1 MGAKKIDWLNDPDVE
16 QYWTIYQFN
25 RQWVYTMWPTNAS
38 FLFIIMKQLWT
49 YLAHLEVTCLTS
61 LFYFLVHMNYFISHS
76 FMSIPIFWLLFFC
89 IKLIIQTSVYLT
101 LITMYQIMFQHTILK
116 TKTVLTKFT
125 MRKKE
130 EKYGV
135 NYRSYFRNNLPL
147 KKDRILISELFSQI
161 INLQWILQ
169 VKINPAKC
177 EWHCNWKRKGFGL
190 NLDVPF

>member
-25 RQWVYTMWPTNAS
+25 RLWLYTMWPTNAS

-61 LFYFLVHMNYFISHS
+61 LFYFLVHMNYFIHIHLCPYQ
-76 FMSIPIFWLLFFC
+76 FFWSLFFG

-101 LITMYQIMFQHTILK
+101 LNTMYQIMFQHTNLK

-125 MRKKE
+125 MRKK
-130 EKYGV
+130 
-135 NYRSYFRNNLPL
+135 RR
-147 KKDRILISELFSQI
+147 
-161 INLQWILQ
+161 
-169 VKINPAKC
+169 KI
-177 EWHCNWKRKGFGL
+177 WGQL
-190 NLDVPF
+190 

>member
-1 MGAKKIDWLNDPDVE
+1 MIDWLNDPDVE

-61 LFYFLVHMNYFISHS
+61 LFYFLSSYELFHITFIYVHTNF
-76 FMSIPIFWLLFFC
+76 
-89 IKLIIQTSVYLT
+89 LIIIFLHQTNNTNICISDSHYNVSDHVSAHQPQNKNSLDKVY
-101 LITMYQIMFQHTILK
+101 H
-116 TKTVLTKFT
+116 
-125 MRKKE
+125 

-147 KKDRILISELFSQI
+147 KKDRIFISKLFSQI

-169 VKINPAKC
+169 VKINPAKY
-177 EWHCNWKRKGFGL
+177 ERHCNWKRKGFGL

>member
-25 RQWVYTMWPTNAS
+25 RLWVYTMWPTNAS

-89 IKLIIQTSVYLT
+89 TKLIIHTSVYLT
-101 LITMYQIMFQHTILK
+101 LITMYQIMFQHTNLK

-125 MRKKE
+125 MRNM
-130 EKYGV
+130 G
-135 NYRSYFRNNLPL
+135 SII
-147 KKDRILISELFSQI
+147 DHISGTI
-161 INLQWILQ
+161 Y
-169 VKINPAKC
+169 
-177 EWHCNWKRKGFGL
+177 H
-190 NLDVPF
+190 

>member
-25 RQWVYTMWPTNAS
+25 RLWVYTMWPTNAS

-89 IKLIIQTSVYLT
+89 TKLIIQTSVYLT
-101 LITMYQIMFQHTILK
+101 LITMYQIMFQHTNLK

-125 MRKKE
+125 MRNM
-130 EKYGV
+130 G
-135 NYRSYFRNNLPL
+135 SII
-147 KKDRILISELFSQI
+147 DHISGTI
-161 INLQWILQ
+161 Y
-169 VKINPAKC
+169 
-177 EWHCNWKRKGFGL
+177 H
-190 NLDVPF
+190 

>member
-25 RQWVYTMWPTNAS
+25 RLWLYTMWPTNAS

-61 LFYFLVHMNYFISHS
+61 LFYFLVHMNYFIHIHLCPYQ
-76 FMSIPIFWLLFFC
+76 FFDYYFFC

-101 LITMYQIMFQHTILK
+101 LITMYQIMFQHTNLK

-125 MRKKE
+125 TRKK
-130 EKYGV
+130 
-135 NYRSYFRNNLPL
+135 RR
-147 KKDRILISELFSQI
+147 
-161 INLQWILQ
+161 
-169 VKINPAKC
+169 KI
-177 EWHCNWKRKGFGL
+177 WGQL
-190 NLDVPF
+190 

>member
-25 RQWVYTMWPTNAS
+25 RLWLYTMWPSNAS

-76 FMSIPIFWLLFFC
+76 FMSIPIFWLLFFLHQTNNTNIC
-89 IKLIIQTSVYLT
+89 ISDSHYNVSDHVSAHQPQNKNSLDKVY
-101 LITMYQIMFQHTILK
+101 H
-116 TKTVLTKFT
+116 
-125 MRKKE
+125 

-147 KKDRILISELFSQI
+147 KKDRIFISKLFSQI

>member
-76 FMSIPIFWLLFFC
+76 FMSIF
-89 IKLIIQTSVYLT
+89 LIIIFLHQTNNTNICISDSHYNVSDHVSAHQPQNKNSLDKVYHEKKKKKNMGS
-101 LITMYQIMFQHTILK
+101 IIDHISGTI
-116 TKTVLTKFT
+116 
-125 MRKKE
+125 
-130 EKYGV
+130 Y
-135 NYRSYFRNNLPL
+135 
-147 KKDRILISELFSQI
+147 
-161 INLQWILQ
+161 
-169 VKINPAKC
+169 
-177 EWHCNWKRKGFGL
+177 H
-190 NLDVPF
+190 

>member
-76 FMSIPIFWLLFFC
+76 FMSIPIFWLLFLC

-101 LITMYQIMFQHTILK
+101 LITMYQIMFQHTNLK

-125 MRKKE
+125 MRNM
-130 EKYGV
+130 G
-135 NYRSYFRNNLPL
+135 SII
-147 KKDRILISELFSQI
+147 DHISGTI
-161 INLQWILQ
+161 Y
-169 VKINPAKC
+169 
-177 EWHCNWKRKGFGL
+177 H
-190 NLDVPF
+190 

>member
-1 MGAKKIDWLNDPDVE
+1 MGAKKIDWLNDPVE
-16 QYWTIYQFN
+16 SSIEQSTSSIDYECT
-25 RQWVYTMWPTNAS
+25 PTNAS

-101 LITMYQIMFQHTILK
+101 LNTMYQIMFQHTNLK

-125 MRKKE
+125 MRKK
-130 EKYGV
+130 
-135 NYRSYFRNNLPL
+135 RR
-147 KKDRILISELFSQI
+147 
-161 INLQWILQ
+161 
-169 VKINPAKC
+169 KI
-177 EWHCNWKRKGFGL
+177 WGQL
-190 NLDVPF
+190 

>member
-1 MGAKKIDWLNDPDVE
+1 
-16 QYWTIYQFN
+16 
-25 RQWVYTMWPTNAS
+25 
-38 FLFIIMKQLWT
+38 MKQLWT

-101 LITMYQIMFQHTILK
+101 LNTMYQIMFQHTNLK

-169 VKINPAKC
+169 VKINPAKY
-177 EWHCNWKRKGFGL
+177 ERHCNWKRKGFGL

>member
-38 FLFIIMKQLWT
+38 YETAVNISGTSWS
-49 YLAHLEVTCLTS
+49 LTS

-101 LITMYQIMFQHTILK
+101 LITMYQIMFQHTNLK

-125 MRKKE
+125 MRNM
-130 EKYGV
+130 G
-135 NYRSYFRNNLPL
+135 SII
-147 KKDRILISELFSQI
+147 DHISGTI
-161 INLQWILQ
+161 Y
-169 VKINPAKC
+169 
-177 EWHCNWKRKGFGL
+177 H
-190 NLDVPF
+190 

>member
-25 RQWVYTMWPTNAS
+25 RLWVYTMWPTNAS

-89 IKLIIQTSVYLT
+89 TKLIIHTSVYLT
-101 LITMYQIMFQHTILK
+101 LITMYQIMFQHTNLK

-125 MRKKE
+125 MRKK
-130 EKYGV
+130 
-135 NYRSYFRNNLPL
+135 R
-147 KKDRILISELFSQI
+147 
-161 INLQWILQ
+161 
-169 VKINPAKC
+169 KI
-177 EWHCNWKRKGFGL
+177 WGQL
-190 NLDVPF
+190 

>member
-25 RQWVYTMWPTNAS
+25 RLWLYTMWPTNAS

-76 FMSIPIFWLLFFC
+76 FMSIPIFWLLFFLHQTNNTNIC
-89 IKLIIQTSVYLT
+89 ISDSHYNVSDHVSAHQPQNKNSLDKVY
-101 LITMYQIMFQHTILK
+101 H
-116 TKTVLTKFT
+116 
-125 MRKKE
+125 

-147 KKDRILISELFSQI
+147 KKDRILISELFSKI

>member
-1 MGAKKIDWLNDPDVE
+1 
-16 QYWTIYQFN
+16 
-25 RQWVYTMWPTNAS
+25 
-38 FLFIIMKQLWT
+38 MKQLWT

-76 FMSIPIFWLLFFC
+76 FMSIPIFWLLFF
-89 IKLIIQTSVYLT
+89 LHQTNNTNICVSDSQYNVSDHVSAHQPQNKNSLDKVY
-101 LITMYQIMFQHTILK
+101 HEK
-116 TKTVLTKFT
+116 
-125 MRKKE
+125 KKE

-169 VKINPAKC
+169 VKINPAKY
-177 EWHCNWKRKGFGL
+177 ERHCNWKRKGFGL

>member
-89 IKLIIQTSVYLT
+89 TKLIIHTSVYLT
-101 LITMYQIMFQHTILK
+101 LITMYQIMFQHTNLK

-125 MRKKE
+125 MRNM
-130 EKYGV
+130 G
-135 NYRSYFRNNLPL
+135 SII
-147 KKDRILISELFSQI
+147 DHISGTI
-161 INLQWILQ
+161 Y
-169 VKINPAKC
+169 
-177 EWHCNWKRKGFGL
+177 H
-190 NLDVPF
+190 

>member
-25 RQWVYTMWPTNAS
+25 RLWVYTMWPTNAS

-89 IKLIIQTSVYLT
+89 TKLKIQTSVYLT
-101 LITMYQIMFQHTILK
+101 LITMCFSTPTSKQKQSWQSLPWE
-116 TKTVLTKFT
+116 
-125 MRKKE
+125 KKE

-147 KKDRILISELFSQI
+147 KKDRILISKLFSQI

-169 VKINPAKC
+169 VKINPAKY
-177 EWHCNWKRKGFGL
+177 EWHCNWKRKGFDL

>member
-25 RQWVYTMWPTNAS
+25 RLWVYTMWPTNAS

-76 FMSIPIFWLLFFC
+76 IFWLLFFC
-89 IKLIIQTSVYLT
+89 TKLKIQTSVYLT
-101 LITMYQIMFQHTILK
+101 LITMYQIMFQHTNLK

-125 MRKKE
+125 MRKK
-130 EKYGV
+130 
-135 NYRSYFRNNLPL
+135 RRNIWGQL
-147 KKDRILISELFSQI
+147 
-161 INLQWILQ
+161 
-169 VKINPAKC
+169 
-177 EWHCNWKRKGFGL
+177 
-190 NLDVPF
+190 

>member
-38 FLFIIMKQLWT
+38 FLFYYYETAVNISG
-49 YLAHLEVTCLTS
+49 TS
-61 LFYFLVHMNYFISHS
+61 WSNMSYFTV
-76 FMSIPIFWLLFFC
+76 LLFSSYELFH
-89 IKLIIQTSVYLT
+89 ITFIYVHTNILIIIFLHQTNNTNICISDSQYNVSDHVSAHQPQNKNSLDKVY
-101 LITMYQIMFQHTILK
+101 H
-116 TKTVLTKFT
+116 
-125 MRKKE
+125 

-147 KKDRILISELFSQI
+147 KKDRILISKLFSQI

>member
-25 RQWVYTMWPTNAS
+25 RLWLYTMWPTNAS

-76 FMSIPIFWLLFFC
+76 FMSIPIFWLLLFC

-101 LITMYQIMFQHTILK
+101 LNTMYQIMFQHTNLK

-125 MRKKE
+125 MRKK
-130 EKYGV
+130 
-135 NYRSYFRNNLPL
+135 RR
-147 KKDRILISELFSQI
+147 
-161 INLQWILQ
+161 
-169 VKINPAKC
+169 KI
-177 EWHCNWKRKGFGL
+177 WGQL
-190 NLDVPF
+190 

>member
-1 MGAKKIDWLNDPDVE
+1 MGAKKIDWLNDPDVQ

-76 FMSIPIFWLLFFC
+76 FMSIPIFWLLFFLHQTNNTNIC
-89 IKLIIQTSVYLT
+89 ISDSQYNVSDHVSAHQPQNKNSLDKVY
-101 LITMYQIMFQHTILK
+101 H
-116 TKTVLTKFT
+116 
-125 MRKKE
+125 

>member
-25 RQWVYTMWPTNAS
+25 RLWLYTMWPTNAS

-61 LFYFLVHMNYFISHS
+61 LFYFLVHMNYFIH
-76 FMSIPIFWLLFFC
+76 IHLCPYQLFWSLFFG

-101 LITMYQIMFQHTILK
+101 LITMYQIMFQHTNLK

-125 MRKKE
+125 MRNM
-130 EKYGV
+130 G
-135 NYRSYFRNNLPL
+135 SII
-147 KKDRILISELFSQI
+147 DHISGTI
-161 INLQWILQ
+161 Y
-169 VKINPAKC
+169 
-177 EWHCNWKRKGFGL
+177 H
-190 NLDVPF
+190 

>member
-1 MGAKKIDWLNDPDVE
+1 
-16 QYWTIYQFN
+16 
-25 RQWVYTMWPTNAS
+25 
-38 FLFIIMKQLWT
+38 MKQLWT

-101 LITMYQIMFQHTILK
+101 LNTMYQIMFQHTNLK

-147 KKDRILISELFSQI
+147 KKDRILISELFSKI

-169 VKINPAKC
+169 VKINPAKY
-177 EWHCNWKRKGFGL
+177 ERHCNWKRKGFGL

>member
-76 FMSIPIFWLLFFC
+76 FMSIPIFLLLFFC

-101 LITMYQIMFQHTILK
+101 LITMYQIMFQHTNLK

-125 MRKKE
+125 MRNM
-130 EKYGV
+130 G
-135 NYRSYFRNNLPL
+135 SII
-147 KKDRILISELFSQI
+147 DHISGTI
-161 INLQWILQ
+161 Y
-169 VKINPAKC
+169 
-177 EWHCNWKRKGFGL
+177 H
-190 NLDVPF
+190 

>member
-25 RQWVYTMWPTNAS
+25 RLWLYTMWPTNAS

-76 FMSIPIFWLLFFC
+76 FMSIPIFWLLFFLHQTNNTNIC
-89 IKLIIQTSVYLT
+89 ISDSHYNVSDHVSAHQPQNKNSLDKVY
-101 LITMYQIMFQHTILK
+101 H
-116 TKTVLTKFT
+116 
-125 MRKKE
+125 

-147 KKDRILISELFSQI
+147 KKDRILISKLFSQI

-169 VKINPAKC
+169 VKINPAKY
-177 EWHCNWKRKGFGL
+177 ERHCNWKRKGFGL